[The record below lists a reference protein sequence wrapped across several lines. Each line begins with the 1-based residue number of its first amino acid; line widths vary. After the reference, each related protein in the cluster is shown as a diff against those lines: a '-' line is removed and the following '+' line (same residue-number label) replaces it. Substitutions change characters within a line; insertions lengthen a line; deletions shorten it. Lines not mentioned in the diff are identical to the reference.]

1 MEKQQSNLFE
11 SILITQLS
19 KGKSIVVGNN
29 LIKFETTNK
38 ARQNENNPDYIPTFQ
53 SIKNNKQV
61 ANKCKY

>member
-19 KGKSIVVGNN
+19 KGKPFVVGNN
-29 LIKFETTNK
+29 LIKFKTTSK

-53 SIKNNKQV
+53 SIENNK
-61 ANKCKY
+61 